1 MRVRSLGAL
10 LLTAGLAASL
20 SGTPAARAVV
30 TGADA
35 GATPSALG
43 VLAFG
48 PGNVLFAADPQGAAI
63 YAFDLGA
70 AAGAPG
76 AADVP
81 IWTRSSPPSSART
94 PRRSRSPTSPCTRR
108 RATSTSPRCAA
119 RAPPRRRRWS
129 ASMAAGRLDV
139 VALGGLKYHVG
150 GAAERA
156 GRQPAGAPRP
166 AGRVDHRHGVRQRP
180 ADRRRPV
187 ERGVR
192 LEAARGEVPVLADR
206 ARHQRRGL
214 PRQPRRRRDALAGLR
229 LRAVHHRRSEA
240 NRRVH
245 GEVGD
250 RDLGGVRAE
259 DRGELLV
266 RIRHVGGARLAGGGA
281 ESKA

>member
-70 AAGAPG
+70 SSADRAP
-76 AADVP
+76 ASRAP
-81 IWTRSSPPSSART
+81 PTCRIWTRSSPRSSART
-94 PRRSRSPTSPCTRR
+94 PRRSRSPISPCTRR

-129 ASMAAGRLDV
+129 ASMAP
-139 VALGGLKYHVG
+139 
-150 GAAERA
+150 AASTSSPS
-156 GRQPAGAPRP
+156 PA
-166 AGRVDHRHGVRQRP
+166 
-180 ADRRRPV
+180 
-187 ERGVR
+187 
-192 LEAARGEVPVLADR
+192 
-206 ARHQRRGL
+206 
-214 PRQPRRRRDALAGLR
+214 
-229 LRAVHHRRSEA
+229 
-240 NRRVH
+240 
-245 GEVGD
+245 
-250 RDLGGVRAE
+250 
-259 DRGELLV
+259 
-266 RIRHVGGARLAGGGA
+266 
-281 ESKA
+281 